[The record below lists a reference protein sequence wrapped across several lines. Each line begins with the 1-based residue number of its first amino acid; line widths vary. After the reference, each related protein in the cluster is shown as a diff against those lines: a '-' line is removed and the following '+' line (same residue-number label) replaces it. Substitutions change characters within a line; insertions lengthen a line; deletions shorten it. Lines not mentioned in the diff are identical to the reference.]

1 MFPQATPVRQT
12 YTPDHEGAAAARS
25 GRPAAASRQ
34 TSDPG
39 SAESGSRHGRR
50 TRPCLFLL
58 ILLTPLLQGCGGD
71 SVAAEPRYPGI
82 EGQPLPTFTPL
93 PPPTATI
100 TPLPSA
106 TPTEPYRTA
115 TPDIFQAA
123 GRPVLLEI
131 PAIQVRSTI
140 EEVGVLPNGQMDVP
154 RVAMN
159 VAWFRDSA
167 LPGQKGKP
175 AVIAGHLDSPT
186 GPAVFY
192 KMRFLIPGDEM
203 VVTYENGDRYVFVV
217 EGKERYLFD
226 QAPLAKIFGRNPG
239 RMLNLIT
246 CDGAWDSGSA
256 NYQQRLVVYARLK
269 DTQ

>member
-1 MFPQATPVRQT
+1 MSTTAIVDR
-12 YTPDHEGAAAARS
+12 R
-25 GRPAAASRQ
+25 GRPGGADHRSPRPRAQQLRHAALYLALLA
-34 TSDPG
+34 P
-39 SAESGSRHGRR
+39 
-50 TRPCLFLL
+50 FL
-58 ILLTPLLQGCGGD
+58 QACGGG
-71 SVAAEPRYPGI
+71 SLAAEPRYPGI
-82 EGQPLPTFTPL
+82 EGELMPTYTPL
-93 PPPTATI
+93 PAPTATI

-106 TPTEPYRTA
+106 TPTEPYRTP

-131 PAIQVRSTI
+131 PAINIRSTI

-186 GPAVFY
+186 GPAIFY

-217 EGKERYLFD
+217 EDKERYLFD

-256 NYQQRLVVYARLK
+256 NYQQRLVVYSRLK

>member
-1 MFPQATPVRQT
+1 MS
-12 YTPDHEGAAAARS
+12 AAAIQDQRRRS
-25 GRPAAASRQ
+25 ESDDHRSASLGVRRPLRGA
-34 TSDPG
+34 
-39 SAESGSRHGRR
+39 
-50 TRPCLFLL
+50 LFLA
-58 ILLTPLLQGCGGD
+58 IVGPLFQACGGG
-71 SVAAEPRYPGI
+71 SLAAEPRYPGI
-82 EGQPLPTFTPL
+82 EGELMPTYTPL
-93 PPPTATI
+93 PAPTATI

-106 TPTEPYRTA
+106 TPTEPYRTP

-131 PAIQVRSTI
+131 PAINIRSTI

-186 GPAVFY
+186 GPAIFY

-217 EGKERYLFD
+217 EDKERYLFD
-226 QAPLAKIFGRNPG
+226 QAPPAKIFGRNPG

-256 NYQQRLVVYARLK
+256 NYQQRLVVYSRLK

>member
-1 MFPQATPVRQT
+1 MRI
-12 YTPDHEGAAAARS
+12 PDSSRRLGAAALLLLTGAGLSACGRS
-25 GRPAAASRQ
+25 G
-34 TSDPG
+34 
-39 SAESGSRHGRR
+39 
-50 TRPCLFLL
+50 L
-58 ILLTPLLQGCGGD
+58 
-71 SVAAEPRYPGI
+71 VAEPVYPGI
-82 EGQPLPTFTPL
+82 EAQLVPTFTAL
-93 PPPTATI
+93 PAPSATI

-106 TPTEPYRTA
+106 TPTEAYRTP
-115 TPDIFQAA
+115 TPDLFQAA

-131 PAIQVRSTI
+131 PAIDVRATI
-140 EEVGVLPNGQMDVP
+140 EEVGLLPNGEVDVP

-175 AVIAGHLDSPT
+175 SVIDGHLDSPT

-192 KMRFLIPGDEM
+192 KLRFLIPGDEM

-217 EGKERYLFD
+217 EDKERYRHL

-246 CDGAWDSGSA
+246 CDGAWDTGAA
-256 NYQQRLVVYARLK
+256 NYEQRLVVYSRLK
-269 DTQ
+269 DTE

>member
-1 MFPQATPVRQT
+1 MRFPESSRRL
-12 YTPDHEGAAAARS
+12 GAAAILLLIGAGLTACGRS
-25 GRPAAASRQ
+25 G
-34 TSDPG
+34 
-39 SAESGSRHGRR
+39 
-50 TRPCLFLL
+50 L
-58 ILLTPLLQGCGGD
+58 
-71 SVAAEPRYPGI
+71 AAEPVYPGI
-82 EGQPLPTFTPL
+82 EAQLVPTFTAL
-93 PPPTATI
+93 PAPSATI

-106 TPTEPYRTA
+106 TPTEAYRTP
-115 TPDIFQAA
+115 TPDLFQAA

-131 PAIQVRSTI
+131 PAIDVRATI
-140 EEVGVLPNGQMDVP
+140 EEVGLLPNGQVDVP

-175 AVIAGHLDSPT
+175 SVIDGHLDSPT

-192 KMRFLIPGDEM
+192 KLRFLIPGDEM

-217 EGKERYLFD
+217 EDKERYRHD

-246 CDGAWDSGSA
+246 CDGAWDTGAA
-256 NYQQRLVVYARLK
+256 NYEQRLVVYSRLK
-269 DTQ
+269 DTE